1 MRARTPAAIT
11 LLFAPTQRHACGFAM
26 SSPVAAGTTDP
37 LTTLKTVLSETITFS
52 GERVGDVFKKL
63 DKDGSGGLSRKEFR
77 RGIIELLGY
86 TPEVSALND
95 LFDELDPEETGQVDY
110 KQLNK
115 ALRRGASVELDASL
129 QAGAA
134 GEIETAST
142 TKIALR
148 KGKTANKSA
157 FLTLGGIGGGG
168 EDDDTVG
175 ELSSEQMQAAL
186 RDALKANAT
195 RIIDLFK
202 EWDVDGDGQVSKA
215 EFSRALPMLGL
226 QVDAG
231 MASSLFDAFD
241 PDGSGDIGYKEFA
254 QLLRS
259 SDDAALQASIKKAAE
274 RNAALTRKAKPKLT
288 KDEMQKSMV
297 ALRKG
302 PMSQST
308 KLQGL
313 DIKEGSEK
321 TVAQQLREALSQNAM
336 RIVDLFR
343 EWDEDG
349 DGTIDKKEFRRAMPL
364 IGFDVPRKE
373 IDALFDEWDPDGSGT
388 IELNE
393 LNKFLRRGNE
403 VTLDKSLQAG
413 GAGKIEMKSKTKH
426 ALRKGSLSQAGN
438 KVLAGVRLQATAD
451 KSIQEQLR
459 DVLTKHA
466 VRVIDLFKEWDE
478 DGDGTVSKKE
488 FRKAVPALGLSAPR
502 PEIDALFDSFDP
514 DGSGS
519 IEYAEFN
526 KLLRRGQTMTH
537 VTEAPPKPLWTGP
550 LLGPKA
556 MVYVFGPSNA
566 PEKAALCRRL
576 AHNFGGICLAS
587 EQLAEKEVEAASDL
601 GMEIRQIQS
610 QGNALPNNI
619 VAQLFRQAVG
629 KLRGPFILQ
638 DFPRTIAQLHALE
651 ERQGRQAA
659 LAIELKVPGRASGS
673 DQPLVDEYERR
684 GRMIQLKAHSD
695 TLTLLKAVEDTLVSQ
710 KDRAATQRK
719 EAAEAKVA
727 AEAAGKRKRRAAL
740 EVATKSMEQARRAGA
755 AAEAA
760 ALAARQREQF
770 AAHKNRSLALQQ
782 AQQQRKAET
791 AALDEMLRERARP
804 PVEVAFRACKGG
816 SAVVPGSHSYHEL
829 QQRWSSVHAQI
840 DAASPEHRKGLSAT
854 ARSYH
859 THVPVMAWKQKMVR
873 SASSL
878 GASAASLASSSAG
891 GASATKMGGRASGRA
906 FGASGMPRSGTM
918 ALPAISRAPPGDDP
932 KRASF
937 VNRKDEAADSSFVA
951 KGGLAASASAPVL
964 APAGEPAAAPAA
976 EDADAKPMMEAPPVL
991 G

>member
-1 MRARTPAAIT
+1 MPDATATDP
-11 LLFAPTQRHACGFAM
+11 
-26 SSPVAAGTTDP
+26 TDP
-37 LTTLKTVLSETITFS
+37 LTTLKTVLAETVRFS

-63 DKDGSGGLSRKEFR
+63 DADNSGGLSRKEFR

-95 LFDELDPEETGQVDY
+95 LFDELDPEETGQVHY
-110 KQLNK
+110 KELNK
-115 ALRRGASVELDASL
+115 ALRLGASVELDASL

-157 FLTLGGIGGGG
+157 FLTLGGIGGG
-168 EDDDTVG
+168 EDEDTVG

-202 EWDVDGDGQVSKA
+202 EWDEDGDGQVSKA

-254 QLLRS
+254 ALLRS
-259 SDDAALQASIKKAAE
+259 SDDAALQASIKKAADKH
-274 RNAALTRKAKPKLT
+274 AALTRKTKPKLSRE
-288 KDEMQKSMV
+288 DSQKSAV

-302 PMSQST
+302 PMTQST

-313 DIKEGSEK
+313 DIQEGSEK

-349 DGTIDKKEFRRAMPL
+349 DGTVDKKEFRRAMPL

-388 IELNE
+388 IELGE
-393 LNKFLRRGNE
+393 LTKFLRRGGE
-403 VTLDKSLQAG
+403 IELDKSLQAG
-413 GAGKIEMKSKTKH
+413 GKGKIEMKSKAKH
-426 ALRKGSLSQAGN
+426 ALRKGALQGAGN
-438 KVLAGVRLQATAD
+438 KVLAGVKLMATAD
-451 KSIQEQLR
+451 RSIQDQLR
-459 DVLTKHA
+459 DVLTKNA

-502 PEIDALFDSFDP
+502 AEIDELFDSFDP
-514 DGSGS
+514 DGSGT

-526 KLLRRGQTMTH
+526 KILRRGQTMTH
-537 VTEAPPKPLWTGP
+537 VTDAPPKPLWTGP
-550 LLGPKA
+550 LLGPEA
-556 MVYVFGPSNA
+556 TVYVFGPSNA

-576 AHNFGGICLAS
+576 AHNFGGLCLAA

-601 GMEIRQIQS
+601 GMEIRQIQA
-610 QGNALPNNI
+610 QGNALPNAI
-619 VAQLFRQAVG
+619 VATLFRQAVG
-629 KLRGPFILQ
+629 KQRGPFILQ
-638 DFPRTIAQLHALE
+638 DFPRTLQQLHALE

-673 DQPLVDEYERR
+673 DAPLVDEYERR
-684 GRMIQLKAHSD
+684 GRMLQLKAHSD
-695 TLTLLKAVEDTLVSQ
+695 TLTLLKGVEDKLVAQ
-710 KDRAATQRK
+710 KDRAALARK
-719 EAAEAKVA
+719 DAAEAKVRS
-727 AEAAGKRKRRAAL
+727 EAAGRRRRRAHL
-740 EVATKSMEQARRAGA
+740 EVATKSMEQARRQGK

-770 AAHKNRSLALQQ
+770 AAHMNRTLALQQ
-782 AQQQRKAET
+782 QKEQRKAEE
-791 AALDEMLRERARP
+791 AALDALLRERARP
-804 PVEVAFRACKGG
+804 PLEVAFTPCKGG
-816 SAVVPGSHSYHEL
+816 SQLVPGSHSYQIYE
-829 QQRWSSVHAQI
+829 RAWSSMHRRI
-840 DAASPEHRKGLSAT
+840 DASSAEHQKALKGT

-878 GASAASLASSSAG
+878 GLAASSASLDRSSSSAAAG
-891 GASATKMGGRASGRA
+891 SASASKIGAGRASGRS
-906 FGASGMPRSGTM
+906 FGASGMPRSGSM
-918 ALPAISRAPPGDDP
+918 ALPAISRPPPGDD
-932 KRASF
+932 
-937 VNRKDEAADSSFVA
+937 
-951 KGGLAASASAPVL
+951 GLAASASAPVL
-964 APAGEPAAAPAA
+964 APAGEPAAAPPPAA
-976 EDADAKPMMEAPPVL
+976 DGEE
-991 G
+991 